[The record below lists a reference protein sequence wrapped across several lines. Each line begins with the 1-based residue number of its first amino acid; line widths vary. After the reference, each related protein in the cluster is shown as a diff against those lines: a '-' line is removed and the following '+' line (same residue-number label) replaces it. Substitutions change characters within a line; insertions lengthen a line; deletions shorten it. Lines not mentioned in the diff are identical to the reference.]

1 VLNGGLWRSA
11 PQPGQPLRLWVQ
23 GTHFQV
29 QVWQA
34 LLRIGGERVTTY
46 AEIARAIGRPAA
58 ARAVGAAVGAN
69 RLAWLIPC
77 HRVLRSDGAL
87 GGYRWGLQR
96 KRAMLAREY
105 ALGSGAATG
114 A

>member
-1 VLNGGLWRSA
+1 
-11 PQPGQPLRLWVQ
+11 
-23 GTHFQV
+23 
-29 QVWQA
+29 
-34 LLRIGGERVTTY
+34 
-46 AEIARAIGRPAA
+46 
-58 ARAVGAAVGAN
+58 VGAAVGAN

-96 KRAMLAREY
+96 KRAMLVRDYARS
-105 ALGSGAATG
+105 SGAPAG